1 MILGRSTG
9 DFGCWWLRIRS
20 ECRWMIV
27 AWRRRVRGGLGAET
41 GWFGTGWGDGITGTH
56 DPNSTPFPIF
66 NIPPVWPEKSRI
78 HAGFR
83 WMLPSVIR
91 WYSSAGNL
99 EFSFIPYLYIGEI
112 LSWMFRAKNLI
123 CYYVVTPKGYGN
135 KAPGS
140 SRTLKIAKFGFSH
153 VGGLYRAGF
162 SGQVVIPCHSK
173 TWVSYLSN

>member
-1 MILGRSTG
+1 MGVLRVHRWGRWRMILGWSTG

-20 ECRWMIV
+20 EYGWMIV
-27 AWRRRVRGGLGAET
+27 ALRRRVRGRWGAKT

-66 NIPPVWPEKSRI
+66 NIPPVWPEKSRN

-99 EFSFIPYLYIGEI
+99 EFSFILYLYIGEI

-123 CYYVVTPKGYGN
+123 CYYVVTPRGHGN
-135 KAPGS
+135 KARRG
-140 SRTLKIAKFGFSH
+140 TLSDG
-153 VGGLYRAGF
+153 
-162 SGQVVIPCHSK
+162 
-173 TWVSYLSN
+173 